1 MKNNTHPQP
10 ARDAHATTAGA
21 HISPNSKDPIQICNR
36 APVSASL
43 MPHPNPF
50 PHTHPSL
57 TFPSQA
63 PVMVHRL
70 GRDAL
75 RSETRRRNNNDLS
88 PNSETP
94 AVCCTWATCSCLATT
109 PRVTTLRWAKQNLS
123 RGNGEGRWRWG
134 SGVCGKQAGGGS
146 CVAMAGP
153 GLAWPAMVWQSQQ
166 KTPPP
171 CPQPTSPL
179 ILPNLIKGST
189 PPPDCYPSSPSSL
202 RGVDPRWKSPLTP
215 SSDGVRCCTFV
226 PQWELR
232 RRGRYPVTALTCVP
246 RATGTSPCLPS
257 LSITLTNGRAK
268 EGTHDPCLGNVNV
281 KPFPKCCCCCLAI
294 LFENP
299 FPVCIV
305 SIILYY

>member
-171 CPQPTSPL
+171 LPTTDVASDPSEPDQGIDSPPWLLPQFTLFPTWRGPTLKVPSYSLIRRCALLHICPPVGAPSPWA
-179 ILPNLIKGST
+179 IPRHRADVCPSCHGNLSV
-189 PPPDCYPSSPSSL
+189 SSKLEHNAHKWQS
-202 RGVDPRWKSPLTP
+202 
-215 SSDGVRCCTFV
+215 
-226 PQWELR
+226 
-232 RRGRYPVTALTCVP
+232 
-246 RATGTSPCLPS
+246 
-257 LSITLTNGRAK
+257 
-268 EGTHDPCLGNVNV
+268 
-281 KPFPKCCCCCLAI
+281 
-294 LFENP
+294 
-299 FPVCIV
+299 
-305 SIILYY
+305 

>member
-171 CPQPTSPL
+171 LAHNRRRLWSFRTWSRDRLPPLTATPVHPLPYVAWTHAESPL
-179 ILPNLIKGST
+179 LLPHPTVCVAAHL
-189 PPPDCYPSSPSSL
+189 SPSGSSVAV
-202 RGVDPRWKSPLTP
+202 GDTPSPRWRVSL
-215 SSDGVRCCTFV
+215 
-226 PQWELR
+226 
-232 RRGRYPVTALTCVP
+232 VP
-246 RATGTSPCLPS
+246 REPLRVFQAW
-257 LSITLTNGRAK
+257 A
-268 EGTHDPCLGNVNV
+268 
-281 KPFPKCCCCCLAI
+281 
-294 LFENP
+294 
-299 FPVCIV
+299 
-305 SIILYY
+305 